1 MADGG
6 RFSRVELN
14 QKETTILAKAPKT
27 NYIFNQ
33 CFIFL
38 GAVLFCFYESDI
50 VIDGVKGSRQNR
62 FMVRMPGLLS

>member
-14 QKETTILAKAPKT
+14 QKETTILSKAPKT

-33 CFIFL
+33 YFIFWE
-38 GAVLFCFYESDI
+38 LFSSVFYESDI
-50 VIDGVKGSRQNR
+50 VIDGVKGARQNR
-62 FMVRMPGLLS
+62 FMVRIPSLLS